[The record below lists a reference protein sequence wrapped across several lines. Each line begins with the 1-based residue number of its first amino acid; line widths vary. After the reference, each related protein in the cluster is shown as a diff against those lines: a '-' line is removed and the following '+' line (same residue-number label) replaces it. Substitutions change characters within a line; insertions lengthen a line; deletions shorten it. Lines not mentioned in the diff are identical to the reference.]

1 MRLYYSP
8 NSCALASHIILEEV
22 GADYSLE
29 LIDFTKSEQ
38 NQADYLKINPKA
50 RVPALQTVDGIITE
64 TPSILF
70 FLAQS
75 FPSKNLAPLDQ
86 PFKLAQAQEFNS
98 YLCSTVHVAH
108 AHVSRGSRWSD
119 DEAAIASRTKKVPG
133 NVGNCFQRI
142 DDISTN
148 FCSWQSDWHS
158 FNEMFFSFWY
168 QRCCKYLLLRTKFS
182 RTRPRRSPICCGNC
196 SKRL

>member
-29 LIDFTKSEQ
+29 LVDFTKSEQ
-38 NQADYLKINPKA
+38 KQADYLKINPKA
-50 RVPALQTVDGIITE
+50 RVPALQTGDGIITE

-98 YLCSTVHVAH
+98 YYVQQFMLLML
-108 AHVSRGSRWSD
+108 
-119 DEAAIASRTKKVPG
+119 
-133 NVGNCFQRI
+133 
-142 DDISTN
+142 ISAEEH
-148 FCSWQSDWHS
+148 DGL
-158 FNEMFFSFWY
+158 MI
-168 QRCCKYLLLRTKFS
+168 RRRLRQ
-182 RTRPRRSPICCGNC
+182 
-196 SKRL
+196 